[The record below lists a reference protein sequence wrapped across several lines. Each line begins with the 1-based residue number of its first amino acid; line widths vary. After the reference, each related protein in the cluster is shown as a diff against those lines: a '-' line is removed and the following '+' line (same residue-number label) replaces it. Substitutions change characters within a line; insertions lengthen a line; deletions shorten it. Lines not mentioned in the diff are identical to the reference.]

1 MSIEEQL
8 VSEIKPFI
16 QAGKLESL
24 QILWEDY
31 SENTDF
37 GRPIAW
43 DYVFQKVYLH
53 AALHKQHAICQWLD
67 SLYADFNEMTKI
79 AIRQMFPYAR
89 YLLRK

>member
-1 MSIEEQL
+1 M
-8 VSEIKPFI
+8 VGEIKPFV

-53 AALHKQHAICQWLD
+53 SCLKKRVKISEFLEKIVYPNMDELYQVALRTVFAYGR
-67 SLYADFNEMTKI
+67 SLLNK
-79 AIRQMFPYAR
+79 
-89 YLLRK
+89 